1 MPDLIR
7 HPVFSGCSGHR
18 RPRGNDFAHVPLI
31 TDDLM
36 ARHFRHPR
44 AGALLSGINP
54 AINAKP
60 LWPAALEPWVPRGG
74 VAPGGVRRPLSLWRS
89 PAATSLRCSGV
100 GRAAELATRCALRSD
115 SRSEHVTVA
124 RLRRARH
131 SPLCFSPPQR
141 SRPPHTARREATVV
155 LLVAPIAGIPPRHC
169 EAPRAGPAAWGRLC
183 GAEQHKG
190 ECRRAQRASC
200 SDSPQLFERSAQRVA
215 SSAVRPIPEQ
225 RREVAAGDRCSE
237 APRPLGPHA
246 GICREVFE
254 CR

>member
-100 GRAAELATRCALRSD
+100 GRAAELACIVRLVRGVLNRMGVCRELALASSLTRRLRSA
-115 SRSEHVTVA
+115 H
-124 RLRRARH
+124 
-131 SPLCFSPPQR
+131 PFSPVRFKVGQYLL
-141 SRPPHTARREATVV
+141 ARGDF
-155 LLVAPIAGIPPRHC
+155 L
-169 EAPRAGPAAWGRLC
+169 
-183 GAEQHKG
+183 GACICKV
-190 ECRRAQRASC
+190 
-200 SDSPQLFERSAQRVA
+200 D
-215 SSAVRPIPEQ
+215 
-225 RREVAAGDRCSE
+225 
-237 APRPLGPHA
+237 HA
-246 GICREVFE
+246 
-254 CR
+254 